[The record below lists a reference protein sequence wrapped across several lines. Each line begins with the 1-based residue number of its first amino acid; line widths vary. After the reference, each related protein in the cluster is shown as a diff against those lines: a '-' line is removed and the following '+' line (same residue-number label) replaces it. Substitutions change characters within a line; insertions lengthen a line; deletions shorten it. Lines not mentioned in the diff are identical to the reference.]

1 MNINRNNYEAYFIS
15 YIENELNNTQRKAVE
30 DFVAMNP
37 DLKNELELFGATKLE
52 ADEKI
57 IFADK
62 ESLLQKNSTKII
74 AWKWNINVWA
84 SAAILL
90 LLLGVGWWMMNQ
102 SAVKSHQFSEEK
114 INVKSDSVK
123 SSELRIRNSELI
135 KTEKHYLA
143 KNNFAKTKRVENKNF
158 NAKIILPETIDTA
171 ELPNSWTSRKKWNEE
186 HEIHVVQEIK
196 PEEILQVQKNVAEI
210 DTIKAVAQNAISVP
224 PTKKTEEKMIA
235 QIPFKTS
242 KNERQILKML
252 AWASSKVLGKE
263 TNNGNFDVS
272 IGFAEIS
279 HKQALQDN

>member
-102 SAVKSHQFSEEK
+102 SAVKSHQFSVKKESEADGVFFIYTDRKNLHQRKNTVNVGIYSAGKK
-114 INVKSDSVK
+114 IGTT
-123 SSELRIRNSELI
+123 
-135 KTEKHYLA
+135 KTTF
-143 KNNFAKTKRVENKNF
+143 FA
-158 NAKIILPETIDTA
+158 
-171 ELPNSWTSRKKWNEE
+171 
-186 HEIHVVQEIK
+186 
-196 PEEILQVQKNVAEI
+196 
-210 DTIKAVAQNAISVP
+210 
-224 PTKKTEEKMIA
+224 PT
-235 QIPFKTS
+235 
-242 KNERQILKML
+242 N
-252 AWASSKVLGKE
+252 
-263 TNNGNFDVS
+263 
-272 IGFAEIS
+272 
-279 HKQALQDN
+279 